1 MEITM
6 TNKKLITL
14 TVILFLLVVSCGP
27 NPTPTPTVEPTST
40 PAVVLPPT
48 PKPTLNPTPT
58 TTSQPASPPPMAV
71 TSTLMADWDDL
82 TLYESAMLPQ
92 FAGDIAQLDD
102 LTQYHID
109 LVADM
114 ETLTLTGS
122 QRLLYTNNETVELSE
137 IYFRLFPNT
146 PDHGGWLSIERIT
159 VNGQEPEVT
168 YELSDTAMKVFLA
181 EPLAP
186 EVQLDILIDFRAVVP
201 EGNQHGYG
209 AFNYENGIMAL
220 AGFYPLVPVYDDEG
234 WNVELAADYGDAVY
248 SDTAL
253 YNLHLTV
260 SEDIVVVTSGSIV
273 SETDNDDGTR
283 TLHSVSGPMRDF
295 NVVMSRDF
303 VVKSAT
309 VGQTTVN
316 SFYLPMDEAAGERV
330 LQYVSDALRTY
341 NGRFGLYPFA
351 EFDAVE
357 TSITAAGIEYPGLI
371 VIGQQFYEE
380 GREGGFFEF
389 ATAHEVAH
397 QWWYSMVGSD
407 QVDEPWL
414 DEALTNYSTLIYIED
429 IHGQQVAQ
437 SVLADYFEGPYQ
449 QLVEEGRDAVVAQPV
464 AAFSEEEY
472 APIVYGKGPLF
483 FHALRQEVGD
493 ETYFA
498 IMKEYLRQHKYR
510 IATPESFLRVAESVS
525 GRDLD
530 AIHKQWILGT
540 KRPDSL
546 DNLSYCLYN

>member
-1 MEITM
+1 M
-6 TNKKLITL
+6 TNKKLITHHVSRITL
-14 TVILFLLVVSCGP
+14 FAILLLLVASCGP
-27 NPTPTPTVEPTST
+27 SPTPTPTAEPTST
-40 PAVVLPPT
+40 PTLKPT
-48 PKPTLNPTPT
+48 PSPTPT
-58 TTSQPASPPPMAV
+58 TASQPASLPPTAATPTPVAE
-71 TSTLMADWDDL
+71 WDDL
-82 TLYESAMLPQ
+82 TLYEAAMLPQ
-92 FAGDIAQLDD
+92 FADDIAQLDD
-102 LTQYHID
+102 PTQYHMS
-109 LVADM
+109 LVVDM
-114 ETLTLTGS
+114 EALTLTGS

-146 PDHGGWLSIERIT
+146 PDHGGRLSVERII
-159 VNGQEPEVT
+159 VNGQEPQVT
-168 YELSDTAMKVFLA
+168 YELSDTAMKVFLM

-186 EVQLDILIDFRAVVP
+186 KAQLEVLIDFRVAVP

-260 SEDIVVVTSGSIV
+260 PEDMVLVTSGLVV
-273 SETDNDDGTR
+273 SETDNGDGTR
-283 TLHSVSGPMRDF
+283 TLHCVSGPMRDF

-316 SFYLPMDEAAGERV
+316 SYYLPMDEAAGERV

-341 NGRFGLYPFA
+341 NERFGFYPFS

-357 TSITAAGIEYPGLI
+357 TFITAAGIEYPGLI
-371 VIGQQFYEE
+371 VIAQRFYEE
-380 GREGGFFEF
+380 GQEDGYFEF

-414 DEALTNYSTLIYIED
+414 DEALTNYSTLIYFED
-429 IHGQQVAQ
+429 IHGQQEAQ
-437 SVLADYFEGPYQ
+437 SILAHYFEGPYQ
-449 QLVEEGRDAVVAQPV
+449 QVVEEGRDAVVAQSV
-464 AAFSEEEY
+464 AAFPEEDY
-472 APIVYGKGPLF
+472 VPIVYSKGPLF

-498 IMKEYLRQHKYR
+498 IMREYLRQHKYK
-510 IATPESFLRVAESVS
+510 IATPESFLKVAESVS

-530 AIHKQWILGT
+530 AIYKQWILGT
-540 KRPDSL
+540 KRP
-546 DNLSYCLYN
+546 

>member
-1 MEITM
+1 
-6 TNKKLITL
+6 
-14 TVILFLLVVSCGP
+14 
-27 NPTPTPTVEPTST
+27 
-40 PAVVLPPT
+40 
-48 PKPTLNPTPT
+48 
-58 TTSQPASPPPMAV
+58 
-71 TSTLMADWDDL
+71 
-82 TLYESAMLPQ
+82 MLSQ

-102 LTQYHID
+102 PTQYHID
-109 LVADM
+109 LVVDM

-146 PDHGGWLSIERIT
+146 PDHGGRLSVERIL
-159 VNGQEPEVT
+159 VNGQEPEVI
-168 YELSDTAMKVFLA
+168 YELSDTAMKVLLA

-186 EVQLDILIDFRAVVP
+186 EAQLEILIDFRVVVP
-201 EGNQHGYG
+201 EGNEHGYG

-234 WNVELAADYGDAVY
+234 WNVELAPDYGDVVY

-260 SEDIVVVTSGSIV
+260 PEDTMVATSGSLV

-283 TLHSVSGPMRDF
+283 TLHCVSGPMRDF
-295 NVVMSRDF
+295 NLVMGRDF
-303 VVKSAT
+303 VVKSTT

-316 SFYLPMDEAAGERV
+316 SFYLPMDETAGERV
-330 LQYVSDALRTY
+330 LQCVSDALRTY
-341 NGRFGLYPFA
+341 NERFGLYPFA

-357 TSITAAGIEYPGLI
+357 TPITAAGIEYPGLI
-371 VIGQQFYEE
+371 VIAQRFYQEGQ
-380 GREGGFFEF
+380 EGGFFEF

-414 DEALTNYSTLIYIED
+414 DEALTNYSALIYVED
-429 IHGQQVAQ
+429 IHGPQEAQ
-437 SVLADYFEGPYQ
+437 FILAHYFEDPYR

-464 AAFSEEEY
+464 AAFSKEDY
-472 APIVYGKGPLF
+472 SPIVYGKGLLF

-498 IMKEYLRQHKYR
+498 IMREYLRQHKYK

-530 AIHKQWILGT
+530 AIYKQWILGT
-540 KRPDSL
+540 QRP
-546 DNLSYCLYN
+546 

>member
-58 TTSQPASPPPMAV
+58 TASQPASPSPMAV

-146 PDHGGWLSIERIT
+146 PDYGGWLSIERIT

-168 YELSDTAMKVFLA
+168 YELSDTAMKVFLV

-186 EVQLDILIDFRAVVP
+186 EAQLDILIDFRVVVP

-260 SEDIVVVTSGSIV
+260 PEDIVVVTSGSIV

-283 TLHSVSGPMRDF
+283 TLHCVSGPMRDF

-309 VGQTTVN
+309 VGQTIVN

-341 NGRFGLYPFA
+341 NERFGLYPFA

-371 VIGQQFYEE
+371 VIAQRFYEE
-380 GREGGFFEF
+380 GQEGGFFEF
-389 ATAHEVAH
+389 AIAHEVAH

-407 QVDEPWL
+407 QIDEPWL
-414 DEALTNYSTLIYIED
+414 DEALTNYSTLVYFED
-429 IHGQQVAQ
+429 IHGQQEAQ
-437 SVLADYFEGPYQ
+437 SILAHYFEGPYRQ
-449 QLVEEGRDAVVAQPV
+449 IVEEGRDAVVAQPV

-510 IATPESFLRVAESVS
+510 IATPEGFLRVAESVS

-540 KRPDSL
+540 KRP
-546 DNLSYCLYN
+546 

>member
-1 MEITM
+1 M
-6 TNKKLITL
+6 TNKKLITHHVSRITL
-14 TVILFLLVVSCGP
+14 FAILLLLVASCGP
-27 NPTPTPTVEPTST
+27 SPTPTPTAEPTST
-40 PAVVLPPT
+40 PT
-48 PKPTLNPTPT
+48 PKPTPSPTPT
-58 TTSQPASPPPMAV
+58 TASQPASLPPSAV
-71 TSTLMADWDDL
+71 TPTPVAEWDDL
-82 TLYESAMLPQ
+82 TLYEAAMLPQ
-92 FAGDIAQLDD
+92 FADDIAQLDD
-102 LTQYHID
+102 PTQYHMD
-109 LVADM
+109 LVVDM

-146 PDHGGWLSIERIT
+146 PDHGGRLSVERII
-159 VNGQEPEVT
+159 VNGQEPQVT
-168 YELSDTAMKVFLA
+168 YELSDTAMKVFLT

-186 EVQLDILIDFRAVVP
+186 KAQLEILINFRVAVP

-260 SEDIVVVTSGSIV
+260 PEDMVLVTSGSVV
-273 SETDNDDGTR
+273 SETDNGDGTR
-283 TLHSVSGPMRDF
+283 TLHCVSGPMRDF
-295 NVVMSRDF
+295 NVVMSQDF

-316 SFYLPMDEAAGERV
+316 SYYLPMDEAAGERV

-341 NGRFGLYPFA
+341 NERFGFYPFS
-351 EFDAVE
+351 EFDAAE

-371 VIGQQFYEE
+371 VIAQQFYEE
-380 GREGGFFEF
+380 GQENSFFEF

-414 DEALTNYSTLIYIED
+414 DEALTNYSTLIYFED
-429 IHGQQVAQ
+429 IHGQQEAQ
-437 SVLADYFEGPYQ
+437 SILAHYFKGPYQ
-449 QLVEEGRDAVVAQPV
+449 QVVEEGHDAVVAQSV
-464 AAFSEEEY
+464 AAFSEEDY
-472 APIVYGKGPLF
+472 VPIVYGKGPLF

-498 IMKEYLRQHKYR
+498 IMREYLRQHKYK
-510 IATPESFLRVAESVS
+510 IATPESFLKVAESVS

-530 AIHKQWILGT
+530 AIYKQWILGT
-540 KRPDSL
+540 KRP
-546 DNLSYCLYN
+546 

>member
-1 MEITM
+1 M
-6 TNKKLITL
+6 TNKKLITHHVSRITL
-14 TVILFLLVVSCGP
+14 FAILLLLVASCGP
-27 NPTPTPTVEPTST
+27 SLTPMPTAEPTST
-40 PAVVLPPT
+40 PT
-48 PKPTLNPTPT
+48 PKPASSSTPT
-58 TTSQPASPPPMAV
+58 TASQPASLPPSAV
-71 TSTLMADWDDL
+71 TPTPVAEWDDL
-82 TLYESAMLPQ
+82 TLYEAAMLPQ
-92 FAGDIAQLDD
+92 FADDIAQLDD
-102 LTQYHID
+102 PTQYHMD
-109 LVADM
+109 LVVDM
-114 ETLTLTGS
+114 EALTLTGS

-146 PDHGGWLSIERIT
+146 PDHGGHLSVERII
-159 VNGQEPEVT
+159 VNGQEPQVI
-168 YELSDTAMKVFLA
+168 YELSDTAMKVFLK

-186 EVQLDILIDFRAVVP
+186 KAQLEILIDFRVAVP
-201 EGNQHGYG
+201 EGNQYGYG

-220 AGFYPLVPVYDDEG
+220 AGFYPMVPVYDDEG

-260 SEDIVVVTSGSIV
+260 PEDMVLVTSGSVV
-273 SETDNDDGTR
+273 SETDNGDGTR
-283 TLHSVSGPMRDF
+283 TFHCVSGPMRDF
-295 NVVMSRDF
+295 NVVMSQDF

-316 SFYLPMDEAAGERV
+316 SYYLPMDEAAGERV

-341 NGRFGLYPFA
+341 NERFGFYPFS

-371 VIGQQFYEE
+371 VIAQQFYEE
-380 GREGGFFEF
+380 GQENSFFEF

-414 DEALTNYSTLIYIED
+414 DEALTNYSTLIYFED
-429 IHGQQVAQ
+429 IHGQQEAQ
-437 SVLADYFEGPYQ
+437 SILAHYFKGPYQ
-449 QLVEEGRDAVVAQPV
+449 QVVEEGRDAVVAQSV
-464 AAFSEEEY
+464 AAFSEEDY
-472 APIVYGKGPLF
+472 VAIVYGKGPLF

-498 IMKEYLRQHKYR
+498 IMREYLRQHKYK
-510 IATPESFLRVAESVS
+510 IATPESFLKVAESVS

-530 AIHKQWILGT
+530 AIYKQWILGT
-540 KRPDSL
+540 KRP
-546 DNLSYCLYN
+546 